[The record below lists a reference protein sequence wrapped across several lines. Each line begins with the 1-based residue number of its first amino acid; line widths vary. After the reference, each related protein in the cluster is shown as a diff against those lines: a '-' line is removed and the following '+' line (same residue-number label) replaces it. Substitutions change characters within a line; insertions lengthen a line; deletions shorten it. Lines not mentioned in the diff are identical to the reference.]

1 MRAFEEIF
9 DHHHPPIL
17 AFCRHLTGQL
27 QDAEDAVQHTFLN
40 AYREITASNGE
51 LHLKPWLFTVARNRC
66 LSLLRSRRTPRMQAE
81 PALAGVSAGGAHA
94 RRADCDASI
103 ERQLPVNLEGLS
115 AEVERREELRA
126 LVRDLGR
133 LPEQQRAAL
142 VLAELEALSHAE
154 IAQVLRVEPAKVRS
168 LVHQA
173 RSSLLS
179 TREARDTS
187 CDEIRTQLAGATG
200 SSSRRRTLRRHVHEC
215 AGCSEYEVAVRTQRG
230 QLAIILPVVSGPG
243 LREAILSGAGIA
255 AGGGAAGAGS
265 IGAGAGLASEAVGGA
280 SVAGGGLAGG
290 GLAGALTTGGLTKLA
305 VTAALVLGGGAG
317 VAQAEL
323 PNGLEV
329 AQRLLGVGGHSA
341 ATHSQE
347 QPMGAPGQPGT
358 ESGLRS
364 QPPGGPGLA
373 AGPGVSR
380 DLPDPAHGEERDD
393 GGPAADVPGAGGESP
408 SGQGHGDA
416 PGLEGGRQ
424 DARPGQNASP
434 GHGGP
439 PEHANAGGRGN
450 GNANANE
457 KRNGNGNGNG
467 NDGTPGARGRGQSV
481 RDERPS
487 GSPPGRARGG
497 GQGNAGG
504 AAAGVAVRATRAAA
518 VRATRAPAVAV
529 RATRAPAVAVR
540 ATRARA
546 VAVRATRARAV
557 RATRARGGQGNAGA
571 GGGGQGNAGGGGQG
585 NAGAGGGGQGNAGA
599 RRGRSGQRGRRP
611 PVAAQRG
618 DHDGG
623 RGMVRRAVIDL
634 RGP

>member
-265 IGAGAGLASEAVGGA
+265 MGAGAGLASEAVGGA

-323 PNGLEV
+323 PNRLEV

-364 QPPGGPGLA
+364 QPPGGPGIA

-380 DLPDPAHGEERDD
+380 DLPDPAHGEERD

-424 DARPGQNASP
+424 DGRPGQNASP

-450 GNANANE
+450 GNANEN
-457 KRNGNGNGNG
+457 RNGNGNGNGNG

-504 AAAGVAVRATRAAA
+504 GGQGNAGAVAVRATRVAA

-540 ATRARA
+540 ATRARVA
-546 VAVRATRARAV
+546 VRATRVAAVRATRARA
-557 RATRARGGQGNAGA
+557 
-571 GGGGQGNAGGGGQG
+571 
-585 NAGAGGGGQGNAGA
+585 
-599 RRGRSGQRGRRP
+599 GRSGQRGWRRSG
-611 PVAAQRG
+611 QRG
-618 DHDGG
+618 RG
-623 RGMVRRAVIDL
+623 RWRSGQRGRAAVAVRATGAAAPRSRATRRSRWRPWHGSPRSD
-634 RGP
+634 